1 MSTQSRLRPK
11 SEFQRECCFLRV
23 SFSYLLLIY
32 WVLVPGVIV
41 LQLARCREN
50 KGAFLRELGRSPSN
64 RSVMSAASTA
74 SASSSSSASRPNLPA
89 GGNSKI
95 QRKEMRLA
103 GQHCGCPP
111 GLSALQLNS
120 RSRRPGS
127 DLTPTSAKLTRQR
140 SSREARRS
148 SKEADG
154 ECPFEK
160 FNREGGLLHLPCADP
175 GDAKELLEKFGGQKD
190 RICRAT
196 GKNWSKEW
204 SEQREAWIQSSV
216 HRPLH
221 R

>member
-1 MSTQSRLRPK
+1 MRYLN
-11 SEFQRECCFLRV
+11 
-23 SFSYLLLIY
+23 LLLVINAG
-32 WVLVPGVIV
+32 GVIV
-41 LQLARCREN
+41 LHLGRCREI
-50 KGAFLRELGRSPSN
+50 KAAPLRTPSSRSAIGS
-64 RSVMSAASTA
+64 ASTD
-74 SASSSSSASRPNLPA
+74 SASRSSPASRLLPDIPA
-89 GGNSKI
+89 EGNSKI
-95 QRKEMRLA
+95 KNSGLA
-103 GQHCGCPP
+103 EQQKLSTRAASFAG
-111 GLSALQLNS
+111 GLAEPKTL
-120 RSRRPGS
+120 
-127 DLTPTSAKLTRQR
+127 DLTWTSAKLTRQR

-160 FNREGGLLHLPCADP
+160 INREGGLLHLPCADP

-190 RICRAT
+190 RICQTT